1 MLGAVWLILALVAA
15 LGTAAREILV
25 KRARRAADEY
35 VVVFWAAAGAG
46 ALLLPLAWRAGEAP
60 TAGFWRALLVSGA
73 INAVAALLI
82 ARAVH
87 RSDLS
92 LVAPLKSLTPVFML
106 VTAPLL
112 IGEYASPLGIAGVVV
127 IVAGAYLLSEPEG
140 VGVLAPYRALLRD
153 RGAREMLLVAVIFSV
168 SAVVDKV
175 GVRASGAF
183 TWAAAL
189 NAFVAAAVGPV
200 ALTRARARGRRRGE
214 RRSGASAEPGP
225 HAAAAGAHGM
235 PVADLAGAA
244 AVTAVALAAQMTAIT
259 LTAAAYVIA
268 VKRTSVFFAVLAGG
282 VFFGEPGTRRRA
294 VAAAIMLAG
303 FALVTLASG

>member
-46 ALLLPLAWRAGEAP
+46 ALLLPLALRAGEAP
-60 TAGFWRALLVSGA
+60 APGFWSALLVSGV
-73 INAVAALLI
+73 INAAAALLI

-92 LVAPLKSLTPVFML
+92 LVAPLKSLTPLFML
-106 VTAPLL
+106 ATAPLL

-140 VGVLAPYRALLRD
+140 VGVFAPYRALLSD
-153 RGAREMLLVAVIFSV
+153 RGAREMLIVAVIFSV

-189 NAFVAAAVGPV
+189 NVFVAAAVAPA
-200 ALTRARARGRRRGE
+200 ALLRARRRARDD
-214 RRSGASAEPGP
+214 AAGP
-225 HAAAAGAHGM
+225 AAGA
-235 PVADLAGAA
+235 VALPRRDLAGAA
-244 AVTAVALAAQMTAIT
+244 VVTAVALAAQMTAIT
-259 LTAAAYVIA
+259 MTAAAYVIA

-282 VFFGEPGTRRRA
+282 VYFRESGTRRRA
-294 VAAAIMLAG
+294 LGAAIMFAG
-303 FALVTLASG
+303 FALVTVAG

>member
-15 LGTAAREILV
+15 LGTAGREILV

-35 VVVFWAAAGAG
+35 VVVSWAAAGAG
-46 ALLLPLAWRAGEAP
+46 VLLLPFALRAADGP
-60 TAGFWRALLVSGA
+60 GAGFWRALLVSGV

-82 ARAVH
+82 ARAVY

-112 IGEYASPLGIAGVVV
+112 IGEHVSAAGVAGVVV
-127 IVAGAYLLSEPEG
+127 IVAGAYLLSEPVG

-175 GVRASGAF
+175 GVLASGPY

-200 ALTRARARGRRRGE
+200 ALARARRGGRGGPPERG
-214 RRSGASAEPGP
+214 
-225 HAAAAGAHGM
+225 AAAAPDEA
-235 PVADLAGAA
+235 PPYADLAGAA
-244 AVTAVALAAQMTAIT
+244 LVTAVALAAQMTAIT
-259 LTAAAYVIA
+259 MTAAAYVIA
-268 VKRTSVFFAVLAGG
+268 VKRTSIFFAVLAGG
-282 VFFGEPGTRRRA
+282 AFFGESATPRRA

-303 FALVTLASG
+303 FTLVTLAG